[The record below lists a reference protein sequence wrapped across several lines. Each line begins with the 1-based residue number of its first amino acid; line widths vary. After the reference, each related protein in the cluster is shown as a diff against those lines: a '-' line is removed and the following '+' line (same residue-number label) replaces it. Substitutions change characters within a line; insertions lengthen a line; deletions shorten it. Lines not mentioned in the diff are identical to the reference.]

1 MARILII
8 LFVGL
13 LLEAVGVVLLS
24 RGLKQVGELQQASF
38 SELARVVRQGVTNR
52 SILAGVFF
60 EALFFVSL
68 LILLARSDVSLIWP
82 LTSLGF
88 IITTLAAKYLAHEQ
102 VSSLRWSGVFLIVLG
117 AALVGWS
124 EKRPAQPSPAVAAV
138 SDLSRPRSE

>member
-8 LFVGL
+8 LFIGL

-24 RGLKQVGELQQASF
+24 RGLKQVGEPRQASF
-38 SELARVVRQGVTNR
+38 SELGRVMRQGVTNR
-52 SILAGVFF
+52 LILSGVFF

-102 VSSLRWSGVFLIVLG
+102 VSSLRWSGVCLIVIG

-124 EKRPAQPSPAVAAV
+124 EKRPTQSSSSVVVVPPISHSPS
-138 SDLSRPRSE
+138 E